1 MELAELTTVP
11 TTENQLPEGWILITK
26 LENFGRVL
34 NGLSGKTKED
44 FGEGEPYIPYVNVF
58 KNDAIDIF
66 ELDYVK
72 VSRGEK
78 QNELKYGDIIFTT
91 SSETV
96 EEVGMTSVFL
106 AKKGKYYLNSFC
118 FIFRLSDFNWLLPEY
133 ARFVFRS
140 ETVRRDISL
149 LGQGSTR
156 YNLSKTRLLK
166 ELKFC
171 LPQSL
176 TEQRQIAAILT
187 KIDEAIAQTE
197 ALIAKYNRLKT
208 GIMQDLLS
216 RGIDEQGRIR
226 SEATHAFKDSPLG
239 RIPVEWEVENLGSIF
254 VLKSG
259 LTPLR
264 AISKYFSTEGY
275 NWVKTLDL
283 NEDNLVD
290 TEEKVTDFALRST
303 SLKLMPTDSVLI
315 AMYGGWEQIGRTAIL
330 KKEAGT
336 NQAITCLFN
345 PKRAI
350 YAEYV
355 QLFLQQNRWRWKQYA
370 VSTRKDPNITKTDIS
385 NFLIAFPKLIDEQI
399 QIAEKVIEVKENIHV
414 LSQHL
419 QKLQS
424 LKAGLMQDLLSGRV
438 RVGQTAEK

>member
-72 VSRGEK
+72 VSRREK

-216 RGIDEQGRIR
+216 RGIDEQGCIR

-239 RIPVEWEVENLGSIF
+239 RIPVEWECVTIGDIAD
-254 VLKSG
+254 LKSG
-259 LTPLR
+259 GTPSRQNSSFWGGL
-264 AISKYFSTEGY
+264 IP
-275 NWVKTLDL
+275 WVKTGEV
-283 NEDNLVD
+283 NYNTIYS
-290 TEEKVTDFALRST
+290 TEELITEKGLKFSSATLFPTNTILMALYGQGKTRGRVVLPPALRYHF
-303 SLKLMPTDSVLI
+303 KVEILI
-315 AMYGGWEQIGRTAIL
+315 
-330 KKEAGT
+330 
-336 NQAITCLFN
+336 
-345 PKRAI
+345 
-350 YAEYV
+350 
-355 QLFLQQNRWRWKQYA
+355 
-370 VSTRKDPNITKTDIS
+370 
-385 NFLIAFPKLIDEQI
+385 
-399 QIAEKVIEVKENIHV
+399 
-414 LSQHL
+414 
-419 QKLQS
+419 
-424 LKAGLMQDLLSGRV
+424 
-438 RVGQTAEK
+438 